1 MVRVQRDVRS
11 RGLSGWRPRQK
22 AEHGGLRDAGLGPSH
37 PADAPRYTARLVP
50 GLTTLRDSGAWP
62 NGDLAFDYFCACE
75 AITPSA
81 CQHGGVVV
89 ERDGRPVA
97 IAPTFTAAL
106 PLDIILSGPL
116 KSLAVSV
123 SQRFPK
129 LTSLR
134 LIALGQPYW
143 NRSGIAFSPD
153 LEPASRAVCVQ
164 AMLKALEDHA
174 RQNRFLFTIV
184 KDVSDIEVDAFGSA
198 FAARRFSKIAVL
210 PQTTLAVP
218 PTNADYIDSLSANM
232 RSNMRRKLKK
242 AAGLTIETLTSLD
255 GIETEIVGMKKETAA
270 RANVDFDLFSS
281 VPPTYFRTVLE
292 QMPGRAIIR
301 LYRLGGKPIGFAL
314 MVADGMEIIETF
326 TGMHYPAGPEN
337 GLFFRNWME
346 HLDDARLRGMSH
358 IETGPTTYLTKQ
370 RLNCAFHRS
379 WLYVR
384 AVNPALNRI
393 TRWGAPRLGLDQ
405 DDPELK
411 NMGDLAPYGPEPP
424 RPRPARSERARPK
437 S

>member
-1 MVRVQRDVRS
+1 VQRDVRL
-11 RGLSGWRPRQK
+11 RGQMATL
-22 AEHGGLRDAGLGPSH
+22 HGQLHATSANL
-37 PADAPRYTARLVP
+37 TARLIP
-50 GLTTLRDSGAWP
+50 GLTSLRDSGAWP
-62 NGDLAFDYFCACE
+62 DRDPNDDPDDELAFAYFCACE
-75 AITPSA
+75 AIKPSA

-89 ERDGRPVA
+89 EQDGRPVA
-97 IAPTFTAAL
+97 IAPTFTTAL
-106 PLDIILSGPL
+106 PLEIILSGPL
-116 KSLAVSV
+116 KTLAVSV

-129 LTSLR
+129 LIALR

-143 NRSGIAFSPD
+143 NRSGIAFAPD
-153 LEPASRAVCVQ
+153 LEPASRAACMQ

-174 RQNRFLFTIV
+174 RKNRFLFTIV
-184 KDVSDIEVDAFGSA
+184 KDVSDMEIDTFGTAFT
-198 FAARRFSKIAVL
+198 ARRFAKIAVL

-218 PTNADYIDSLSANM
+218 PTNAAYIDSLSANM

-255 GIETEIVGMKKETAA
+255 GIENEIVGMKKETAA

-292 QMPGRAIIR
+292 EMPGRAFVR
-301 LYRLGGKPIGFAL
+301 LYRLNGKPIGFAL
-314 MVADGMEIIETF
+314 MVADGTQIIETF

-337 GLFFRNWME
+337 GLFFHNWME
-346 HLDDARLRGMSH
+346 HLDDARQRGMAH

-370 RLNCAFHRS
+370 RLNCTFHRS

-411 NMGDLAPYGPEPP
+411 NMGDLAPYGPEPT
-424 RPRPARSERARPK
+424 RPARARRKP
-437 S
+437 